1 MNSLPIDD
9 VLPALRDALANRHE
23 AVLEAP
29 PGAGKTTRVPL
40 ALLNEPWLAGQT
52 ILMLEPRRLAAR
64 AAAERLASELG
75 EKVGETVGYRIRLD
89 SKVGPNTRIE
99 VVTEGILTRRLQ
111 DDPALD
117 GVGLLIFDEY
127 HERSLDADLA
137 LALSLNG
144 RDLFRDEQPLKIL
157 LMSATLEGERLAG
170 LLDDAPIL
178 RSEGRMFPV
187 QMRWGRPY
195 QVGEF
200 IEPRLVQTIL
210 DALQDETGSVLVFLP
225 GQAEIRRVNQQLAD
239 ALGDRSD
246 VLLCPLHGELDLN
259 AQRAAIDPA
268 PAGKRKVVLATNIAE
283 TSLTINGV
291 RVVIDAGL
299 ARVPRFDPGSGM
311 TRLDTQRISR
321 ASATQRAGRAG
332 RLEPGVCYR
341 LWSEDQHEG
350 LAAYG
355 SAEILAADLAGLALQ
370 LARWGVTPA
379 QLVWLDVPPTA
390 AYAQAQDLL
399 QRLGA
404 LNDDKLTAH
413 GQKMAELPA
422 HPRIA
427 HLLLRGQDLGLAVT
441 ACDVAALLGE
451 RDILRGGGADLHSR
465 LALLSGEERAR
476 GSQGGVQ
483 RAKQLARQYRGYLR
497 GRATQPV
504 ADPEHP
510 RWLGALND
518 DKLTAH
524 GQKMAELPAHPRI
537 AHLLLRGQDLGL
549 AATACDVAALL
560 GERDILRGGGADLH
574 SRLAL
579 LSGEERARGT
589 QGGVQ
594 RAKQLARQYRGYLR
608 GRATQPVADP
618 EHPRWLG
625 ALLALAYPD
634 RVAQQRR
641 PGGAEYR
648 LANGRAAVFAEADSL
663 MKQAWLVIADL
674 GSRQGQREE
683 RIYLAA
689 DFDPTLFD
697 TVLAEQVRN
706 VDQLDWDE
714 REGVLRAERQRK
726 VGELVLSREPLSG
739 LDENARSQALV
750 NLVRRKGLELLPW
763 TPELRQWQARVR
775 LLRELDT
782 GKTSEWP
789 DVSDSALLASL
800 EHWLMPYLGKV
811 SRLSHFANLDISS
824 YLHNLLPWPLPQ
836 RLDELAPQHLKVPS
850 GSSVRLDYSEH
861 PPILAV
867 RLQELFGLA
876 DTPRIAGGR
885 QVVKLHLLSP
895 ARRPVQVTQDLA
907 NFWRST
913 YAEVKKD
920 LKGRYPKHYWPDDPL
935 VAEAT
940 ARIKPRK

>member
-1 MNSLPIDD
+1 MISLPIDE
-9 VLPALRDALANRHE
+9 VLPALRLALAERHE
-23 AVLEAP
+23 TVLEAP

-40 ALLNEPWLAGQT
+40 ALLNEPWLAGQK

-89 SKVGPNTRIE
+89 SKVGPDTRIE

-111 DDPALD
+111 HDPALE
-117 GVGLLIFDEY
+117 GVGLLIFDEF

-144 RDLFRDEQPLKIL
+144 RELFRDEQPLKIL
-157 LMSATLEGERLAG
+157 LMSATLEGERLAS

-178 RSEGRMFPV
+178 RSEGRMYPV
-187 QMRWGRPY
+187 AMRWGRPF
-195 QVGEF
+195 VPGEF
-200 IEPRLVQTIL
+200 IEPRVVQTVL
-210 DALQDETGSVLVFLP
+210 DAINDESGSLLVFLP
-225 GQAEIRRVNQQLAD
+225 GQAEIRRVNQQLAE
-239 ALGDRSD
+239 ALGSRSD
-246 VLLCPLHGELDLN
+246 ILLCPLHGELDLA
-259 AQRAAIDPA
+259 AQRAAIEPA
-268 PAGKRKVVLATNIAE
+268 PKGLRKVVLATNIAE
-283 TSLTINGV
+283 TSLTIDGV

-341 LWSEDQHEG
+341 LWSEDQHAQ

-355 SAEILAADLAGLALQ
+355 SAEILQADLAGVALQ
-370 LARWGVTPA
+370 LARWGVTPE
-379 QLVWLDVPPTA
+379 QLIWLDAPPGA
-390 AYAQAQDLL
+390 SYAQARQLL
-399 QRLGA
+399 ERLEA
-404 LNDDKLTAH
+404 LH
-413 GQKMAELPA
+413 GQTLTPHGEAMAELPA

-427 HLLLRGQDLGLAVT
+427 HLLIRGHDLGLADM

-451 RDILRGGGADLHSR
+451 RDILRGAGADVHSR
-465 LALLSGEERAR
+465 LALLSGESRAAR
-476 GSQGGVQ
+476 GGQGGVQ

-497 GRATQPV
+497 GKATQPV
-504 ADPEHP
+504 TDPDHP
-510 RWLGALND
+510 RWLG
-518 DKLTAH
+518 
-524 GQKMAELPAHPRI
+524 
-537 AHLLLRGQDLGL
+537 
-549 AATACDVAALL
+549 C
-560 GERDILRGGGADLH
+560 
-574 SRLAL
+574 
-579 LSGEERARGT
+579 
-589 QGGVQ
+589 
-594 RAKQLARQYRGYLR
+594 
-608 GRATQPVADP
+608 
-618 EHPRWLG
+618 
-625 ALLALAYPD
+625 LLALAYPD
-634 RVAQQRR
+634 RIAQQRK

-648 LANGRAAVFAEADSL
+648 LANGRAALFSEVDGL
-663 MKQAWLVIADL
+663 MKQPWLVIADL

-689 DFDPTLFD
+689 EFDPALLD
-697 TVLAEQVRN
+697 GVLSEQVRV

-726 VGELVLSREPLSG
+726 VGELVLSREPLTG
-739 LDENARSQALV
+739 LDEAARTQALI

-763 TPELRQWQARVR
+763 TPELRQWQARVG
-775 LLRELDT
+775 LLRQLDLQAQ
-782 GKTSEWP
+782 GQSEWP
-789 DVSDSALLASL
+789 DVSDAALLAGL
-800 EHWLMPYLGKV
+800 EEWLAPYLGRV
-811 SRLSHFANLDISS
+811 SRLSHFANLDLSS
-824 YLHNLLPWPLPQ
+824 IVHNVLKWPLPQ
-836 RLDELAPQHLKVPS
+836 RLDELAPHHIKVPS

-940 ARIKPRK
+940 ARIKPRKV

>member
-1 MNSLPIDD
+1 MISLPIDE
-9 VLPALRDALANRHE
+9 VLPALRLALAERHE
-23 AVLEAP
+23 TVLEAP

-40 ALLNEPWLAGQT
+40 ALLNEPWLAGQK

-111 DDPALD
+111 HDPSLE
-117 GVGLLIFDEY
+117 GVGLLIFDEF

-144 RDLFRDEQPLKIL
+144 RELFRDEQPLKIL
-157 LMSATLEGERLAG
+157 LMSATLEGERLAS

-178 RSEGRMFPV
+178 RSEGRMYPV
-187 QMRWGRPY
+187 AMRWGRPF
-195 QVGEF
+195 VAGEF
-200 IEPRLVQTIL
+200 IEPRVVQTVL
-210 DALQDETGSVLVFLP
+210 DAIHDESGSLLVFLP

-239 ALGDRSD
+239 ALGSRSD
-246 VLLCPLHGELDLN
+246 ILLCPLHGELDLA
-259 AQRAAIDPA
+259 AQRAAIEPA
-268 PAGKRKVVLATNIAE
+268 PKGLRKVVLATNIAE
-283 TSLTINGV
+283 TSLTIDGV

-341 LWSEDQHEG
+341 LWSEDQHAQ

-355 SAEILAADLAGLALQ
+355 SAEILQADLAGLALQ
-370 LARWGVTPA
+370 LARWGVAPE
-379 QLVWLDVPPTA
+379 QLIWLDMPPSA
-390 AYAQAQDLL
+390 SYAQARQLL
-399 QRLGA
+399 ERLGA
-404 LNDDKLTAH
+404 LHGAKLTAH
-413 GQKMAELPA
+413 GEAMAELPA

-427 HLLLRGQDLGLAVT
+427 HLLIRGQDLGLAEM

-451 RDILRGGGADLHSR
+451 RDILRGAGADVHSR
-465 LALLSGEERAR
+465 LALLSGESRVAR
-476 GSQGGVQ
+476 GGQGGVQ
-483 RAKQLARQYRGYLR
+483 RARQLARQYRGYLR
-497 GRATQPV
+497 GKATQPV
-504 ADPEHP
+504 ADP
-510 RWLGALND
+510 D
-518 DKLTAH
+518 
-524 GQKMAELPAHPRI
+524 
-537 AHLLLRGQDLGL
+537 
-549 AATACDVAALL
+549 
-560 GERDILRGGGADLH
+560 
-574 SRLAL
+574 
-579 LSGEERARGT
+579 
-589 QGGVQ
+589 
-594 RAKQLARQYRGYLR
+594 
-608 GRATQPVADP
+608 
-618 EHPRWLG
+618 HPRWLG

-634 RVAQQRR
+634 RVAQQRK

-648 LANGRAAVFAEADSL
+648 LANGRAALFSEVDGL
-663 MKQAWLVIADL
+663 MKQPWLVIADL

-689 DFDPTLFD
+689 EFDPGLLD
-697 TVLAEQVRN
+697 NVLSEQVSV

-726 VGELVLSREPLSG
+726 VGELVLSREPLNG
-739 LDENARSQALV
+739 LDEAARTQALV

-763 TPELRQWQARVR
+763 TPELRQWQARVA
-775 LLRELDT
+775 LLRQLDLLAQ
-782 GKTSEWP
+782 GQSEWP
-789 DVSDSALLASL
+789 DVSDGALLAGL
-800 EHWLMPYLGKV
+800 EDWLGPYLGRV
-811 SRLSHFANLDISS
+811 SRLSHFANLDLSS
-824 YLHNLLPWPLPQ
+824 IVHNLLKWPLPQ
-836 RLDELAPQHLKVPS
+836 RLDELAPHHIKVPS
-850 GSSVRLDYSEH
+850 GSSVRLDYSEQ

-920 LKGRYPKHYWPDDPL
+920 LKGRYPKLFHKLDPWVESL
-935 VAEAT
+935 NSERLTKSVEEKS
-940 ARIKPRK
+940 RNK

>member
-1 MNSLPIDD
+1 MISLPIDE
-9 VLPALRDALANRHE
+9 VLPALRQALRERHE

-40 ALLNEPWLAGQT
+40 ALLNEPWLAGQR
-52 ILMLEPRRLAAR
+52 IVMLEPRRLAAR

-89 SKVGPNTRIE
+89 SNIGPNTRIE

-111 DDPALD
+111 DDPALE
-117 GVGLLIFDEY
+117 GVGLLIFDEF

-144 RDLFRDEQPLKIL
+144 RELFRDQQPLKIL
-157 LMSATLEGERLAG
+157 LMSATLEGERLAS
-170 LLDDAPIL
+170 LLNDAPVL

-187 QMRWGRPY
+187 AMRWGRPC
-195 QVGEF
+195 VPGEF
-200 IEPRLVQTIL
+200 IEPRVVQTVL
-210 DALQDETGSVLVFLP
+210 DAINDESGSLLVFLP

-239 ALGDRSD
+239 ALSSRSD
-246 VLLCPLHGELDLN
+246 ILLCPLHGELDLN
-259 AQRAAIDPA
+259 AQRAAIEPA
-268 PAGKRKVVLATNIAE
+268 PSGTRKVVLATNIAE
-283 TSLTINGV
+283 TSLTIDGV

-341 LWSEDQHEG
+341 LWSEDQHAQ

-355 SAEILAADLAGLALQ
+355 SAEILQADLAGLALQ
-370 LARWGVTPA
+370 LARWGVTPE
-379 QLVWLDVPPTA
+379 QLIWLDVPPGA
-390 AYAQAQDLL
+390 SYAQAQQLL
-399 QRLGA
+399 ERLGA
-404 LNDDKLTAH
+404 LREQPAQGWTLTSH
-413 GQKMAELPA
+413 GEAMAELPA

-427 HLLLRGQDLGLAVT
+427 HLLLRGHALGLT
-441 ACDVAALLGE
+441 PMACDVAALLGE
-451 RDILRGGGADLHSR
+451 RDILRGAGADLHSR
-465 LALLSGEERAR
+465 LALLSGESRATR
-476 GSQGGVQ
+476 GGQGGVQ
-483 RAKQLARQYRGYLR
+483 RAKQLARQYRGYLH
-497 GRATQPV
+497 GKAVTPV
-504 ADPEHP
+504 ADP
-510 RWLGALND
+510 D
-518 DKLTAH
+518 
-524 GQKMAELPAHPRI
+524 
-537 AHLLLRGQDLGL
+537 
-549 AATACDVAALL
+549 
-560 GERDILRGGGADLH
+560 
-574 SRLAL
+574 
-579 LSGEERARGT
+579 
-589 QGGVQ
+589 
-594 RAKQLARQYRGYLR
+594 
-608 GRATQPVADP
+608 
-618 EHPRWLG
+618 HPRWLG

-634 RVAQQRR
+634 RVAQQRK
-641 PGGAEYR
+641 PGGSEYR
-648 LANGRAAVFAEADSL
+648 LANGRAALFSEVDGL
-663 MKQAWLVIADL
+663 MKQPWLVVADL

-689 DFDPTLFD
+689 EFDPALLD
-697 TVLAEQVRN
+697 NVLSEQVRC

-726 VGELVLSREPLSG
+726 VGELVLSREPLTG
-739 LDENARSQALV
+739 LEEEVRTQALV
-750 NLVRRKGLELLPW
+750 NLVRRKGLALLPW

-775 LLRELDT
+775 LLRQLDLDAQ
-782 GKTSEWP
+782 GQSEWP
-789 DVSDSALLASL
+789 DVSDSALVQGL
-800 EHWLMPYLGKV
+800 EEWLGPYLNRV
-811 SRLSHFANLDISS
+811 SRLSHFASLDLSS
-824 YLHNLLPWPLPQ
+824 IVHNLLKWPLPQ
-836 RLDELAPQHLKVPS
+836 RLDELAPHHLKVPS
-850 GSSVRLDYSEH
+850 GSSVRLDYSEQ

-913 YAEVKKD
+913 YADVKKD

-940 ARIKPRK
+940 ARIKPRKT

>member
-1 MNSLPIDD
+1 MISLPIDE
-9 VLPALRDALANRHE
+9 VLPALREALSTRHE

-111 DDPALD
+111 DDPALE
-117 GVGLLIFDEY
+117 GVGLLIFDEF

-144 RDLFRDEQPLKIL
+144 RELFRDDQPLKIL

-178 RSEGRMFPV
+178 RSEGRMYPV
-187 QMRWGRPY
+187 AMRWGRPF
-195 QVGEF
+195 QSGEF

-210 DALQDETGSVLVFLP
+210 EALNDETGSVLVFLP
-225 GQAEIRRVNQQLAD
+225 GQAEIRRVHQQLAD
-239 ALGDRSD
+239 ALGDSSQ
-246 VLLCPLHGELDLN
+246 VLLCPLHGELDLA

-283 TSLTINGV
+283 TSLTIDGV

-311 TRLDTQRISR
+311 TRLDTQRISK

-341 LWSEDQHEG
+341 LWSQDQHEQ

-355 SAEILAADLAGLALQ
+355 CAEILSADLAGLALQ
-370 LARWGVTPA
+370 LGRWGVTPV
-379 QLVWLDVPPTA
+379 QLVWLDVPPAA

-399 QRLGA
+399 ERLGA
-404 LNDDKLTAH
+404 LEGEALTRH
-413 GQKMAELPA
+413 GQAMAELPA
-422 HPRIA
+422 HPRIG
-427 HLLLRGQDLGLAVT
+427 HLLLRGQALGLADM

-451 RDILRGGGADLHSR
+451 RDILRGAGADLHSR
-465 LALLSGEERAR
+465 LVLLSGEERAAR
-476 GSQGGVQ
+476 GAQGGVQ
-483 RAKQLARQYRGYLR
+483 RARQLARQYRGYLR
-497 GRATQPV
+497 GKALEPV
-504 ADPEHP
+504 SDP
-510 RWLGALND
+510 D
-518 DKLTAH
+518 
-524 GQKMAELPAHPRI
+524 
-537 AHLLLRGQDLGL
+537 
-549 AATACDVAALL
+549 
-560 GERDILRGGGADLH
+560 
-574 SRLAL
+574 
-579 LSGEERARGT
+579 
-589 QGGVQ
+589 
-594 RAKQLARQYRGYLR
+594 
-608 GRATQPVADP
+608 
-618 EHPRWLG
+618 HPRWLG

-641 PGGAEYR
+641 AGGAEYR
-648 LANGRAAVFAEADSL
+648 LANGRAALFAEADSL
-663 MKQAWLVIADL
+663 MKQSWLVIADL

-689 DFDPTLFD
+689 DFDPALFD
-697 TVLAEQVRN
+697 SVLAEQVRC

-726 VGELVLSREPLSG
+726 VGELILSREPLTG
-739 LDENARSQALV
+739 LDESARSQALV

-763 TPELRQWQARVR
+763 TPELRQWQARVA
-775 LLRELDT
+775 LLRQLDLA
-782 GKTSEWP
+782 GKGESEWP
-789 DVSDSALLASL
+789 DVSDAALLKSL

-811 SRLSHFANLDISS
+811 SRLSHFANLDLSS
-824 YLHNLLPWPLPQ
+824 IVHNLLPWPLPQ
-836 RLDELAPQHLKVPS
+836 RLDELAPHHLSVPS
-850 GSSVRLDYSEH
+850 GSSIRLDYSEQ

-876 DTPRIAGGR
+876 ETPRIAGGR

-920 LKGRYPKHYWPDDPL
+920 LKGRYPKHYWPDDPM

>member
-1 MNSLPIDD
+1 MISLPIDE
-9 VLPALRDALANRHE
+9 VLPALREALATRHE

-89 SKVGPNTRIE
+89 SKVGPRTRIE

-111 DDPALD
+111 DDPALE
-117 GVGLLIFDEY
+117 GVGLLIFDEF

-144 RDLFRDEQPLKIL
+144 RELFRDDQPLKIL

-178 RSEGRMFPV
+178 RSEGRMYPV
-187 QMRWGRPY
+187 AMRWGRPF
-195 QVGEF
+195 QPGEF

-210 DALQDETGSVLVFLP
+210 EALNDETGSLLVFLP
-225 GQAEIRRVNQQLAD
+225 GQAEIRRVHQQLAD
-239 ALGDRSD
+239 ALGENTQ
-246 VLLCPLHGELDLN
+246 VLLCPLHGELDLA

-283 TSLTINGV
+283 TSLTIDGV

-341 LWSEDQHEG
+341 LWSQDQHEQ
-350 LAAYG
+350 LAAYA
-355 SAEILAADLAGLALQ
+355 SAEILSADLAGLALQ
-370 LARWGVTPA
+370 LGRWGVTPT
-379 QLVWLDVPPTA
+379 QLVWLDVPPAA

-399 QRLGA
+399 DRLGA
-404 LNDDKLTAH
+404 LDGEALTRH
-413 GQKMAELPA
+413 GQAMAELPA

-427 HLLLRGQDLGLAVT
+427 HLLLRGQALGLADM

-451 RDILRGGGADLHSR
+451 RDILRGAGADLHSR
-465 LALLSGEERAR
+465 LVLLSGEERAAR
-476 GSQGGVQ
+476 GAQGGVQ
-483 RAKQLARQYRGYLR
+483 RARQLARQYRGYLR
-497 GRATQPV
+497 GKASEPV
-504 ADPEHP
+504 
-510 RWLGALND
+510 
-518 DKLTAH
+518 
-524 GQKMAELPAHPRI
+524 
-537 AHLLLRGQDLGL
+537 
-549 AATACDVAALL
+549 
-560 GERDILRGGGADLH
+560 
-574 SRLAL
+574 S
-579 LSGEERARGT
+579 
-589 QGGVQ
+589 
-594 RAKQLARQYRGYLR
+594 
-608 GRATQPVADP
+608 DP

-641 PGGAEYR
+641 AGGAEYR
-648 LANGRAAVFAEADSL
+648 LANGRAALFAEADSL
-663 MKQAWLVIADL
+663 MKQPWLVIADL

-689 DFDPTLFD
+689 DFDPALFD
-697 TVLAEQVRN
+697 SVLAEQVRV

-726 VGELVLSREPLSG
+726 VGELILSREPLTG
-739 LDENARSQALV
+739 LDETARSQALV

-763 TPELRQWQARVR
+763 TPELRQWQARVA
-775 LLRELDT
+775 LLRQLDLAS
-782 GKTSEWP
+782 KDQSEWP
-789 DVSDSALLASL
+789 DVSDAALLKSL

-811 SRLSHFANLDISS
+811 SRLSHFANLDLSS
-824 YLHNLLPWPLPQ
+824 IVHNLLPWPLPQ
-836 RLDELAPQHLKVPS
+836 RLDELAPHHLSVPS
-850 GSSVRLDYSEH
+850 GSSIRLDYSEQ

-876 DTPRIAGGR
+876 ETPRIAGGR

>member
-1 MNSLPIDD
+1 MISLPIDE
-9 VLPALRDALANRHE
+9 VLPALRLALAERHE
-23 AVLEAP
+23 TVLEAP

-40 ALLNEPWLAGQT
+40 ALLNEPWLAGQK

-111 DDPALD
+111 HDPSLE
-117 GVGLLIFDEY
+117 GVGLLIFDEF

-144 RDLFRDEQPLKIL
+144 RELFRDEQPLKIL
-157 LMSATLEGERLAG
+157 LMSATLEGERLASI
-170 LLDDAPIL
+170 LDDAPIL
-178 RSEGRMFPV
+178 RSEGRMYPV
-187 QMRWGRPY
+187 AMRWGRPF
-195 QVGEF
+195 VPGEF
-200 IEPRLVQTIL
+200 IEPRVVQTVL
-210 DALQDETGSVLVFLP
+210 DAINDESGSLLVFLP

-239 ALGDRSD
+239 ALGSRSD
-246 VLLCPLHGELDLN
+246 ILLCPLHGELDLT
-259 AQRAAIDPA
+259 AQRAAIEPA
-268 PAGKRKVVLATNIAE
+268 PKGLRKVVLATNIAE
-283 TSLTINGV
+283 TSLTIDGV

-341 LWSEDQHEG
+341 LWSEDQHAQ

-355 SAEILAADLAGLALQ
+355 SAEILQADLAGLALQ
-370 LARWGVTPA
+370 LARWGVTPE
-379 QLVWLDVPPTA
+379 QLIWLDMPPSA
-390 AYAQAQDLL
+390 SYAQARQLL
-399 QRLGA
+399 DRLGA
-404 LNDDKLTAH
+404 LHGAKLTPH
-413 GQKMAELPA
+413 GEAMAELPA

-427 HLLLRGQDLGLAVT
+427 HLLLRGQDLGLADM
-441 ACDVAALLGE
+441 ACDIAALLGE
-451 RDILRGGGADLHSR
+451 RDILRGVGADLHSR
-465 LALLSGEERAR
+465 LALLSGESRAAR
-476 GSQGGVQ
+476 GGQGGVQ

-497 GRATQPV
+497 GKARQPV
-504 ADPEHP
+504 ADP
-510 RWLGALND
+510 D
-518 DKLTAH
+518 
-524 GQKMAELPAHPRI
+524 
-537 AHLLLRGQDLGL
+537 
-549 AATACDVAALL
+549 
-560 GERDILRGGGADLH
+560 
-574 SRLAL
+574 
-579 LSGEERARGT
+579 
-589 QGGVQ
+589 
-594 RAKQLARQYRGYLR
+594 
-608 GRATQPVADP
+608 
-618 EHPRWLG
+618 HPRWLG

-634 RVAQQRR
+634 RVAQQRK

-648 LANGRAAVFAEADSL
+648 LANGRAALFSEVDGL
-663 MKQAWLVIADL
+663 MKQPWLVIADL

-689 DFDPTLFD
+689 EFDPALLEG
-697 TVLAEQVRN
+697 VLSEQVSV

-726 VGELVLSREPLSG
+726 VGELVLSREPLTG
-739 LDENARSQALV
+739 LDEAARTQALI

-763 TPELRQWQARVR
+763 TPELRQWQARVA
-775 LLRELDT
+775 LLRQLDLQIQ
-782 GKTSEWP
+782 GHSEWP
-789 DVSDSALLASL
+789 DVSDAALLAGL
-800 EHWLMPYLGKV
+800 EDWLGPYLGRV
-811 SRLSHFANLDISS
+811 SRLSHFASLDLSS
-824 YLHNLLPWPLPQ
+824 IVHNMLKWPLPQ
-836 RLDELAPQHLKVPS
+836 RLDELAPHHIKVPS

-940 ARIKPRK
+940 ARIKPRKV

>member
-1 MNSLPIDD
+1 MISLPIDE
-9 VLPALRDALANRHE
+9 VLPALRLALAERHE
-23 AVLEAP
+23 TVLEAP

-40 ALLNEPWLAGQT
+40 ALLNEPWLAGQK

-89 SKVGPNTRIE
+89 SKVGPDTRIE

-111 DDPALD
+111 HDPALE
-117 GVGLLIFDEY
+117 GVGLLIFDEF

-144 RDLFRDEQPLKIL
+144 RELFRDEQPLKIL
-157 LMSATLEGERLAG
+157 LMSATLEGERLSG
-170 LLDDAPIL
+170 ILDDAPIL
-178 RSEGRMFPV
+178 RSEGRMYPV
-187 QMRWGRPY
+187 AMRWGRPF
-195 QVGEF
+195 VPGEF
-200 IEPRLVQTIL
+200 IEPRVVQTVL
-210 DALQDETGSVLVFLP
+210 DAINDESGSLLVFLP

-239 ALGDRSD
+239 ALGSRNDI
-246 VLLCPLHGELDLN
+246 LLCPLHGELDLA
-259 AQRAAIDPA
+259 AQRAAIEPA
-268 PAGKRKVVLATNIAE
+268 PKGQRKVVLATNIAE
-283 TSLTINGV
+283 TSLTIDGV

-341 LWSEDQHEG
+341 LWSEDQHAQ

-355 SAEILAADLAGLALQ
+355 SAEILQADLAGLALQ
-370 LARWGVTPA
+370 LARWGVTPE
-379 QLVWLDVPPTA
+379 QLIWLDMPPSA
-390 AYAQAQDLL
+390 SYAQARQLL
-399 QRLGA
+399 ERLGA
-404 LNDDKLTAH
+404 LHGAKLTPH
-413 GQKMAELPA
+413 GEAMAELPA

-427 HLLLRGQDLGLAVT
+427 HLLLRGQDLGLADM

-451 RDILRGGGADLHSR
+451 RDILRGAGADVHSR
-465 LALLSGEERAR
+465 LALLSGESRAAR
-476 GSQGGVQ
+476 GGQGGVQ

-497 GRATQPV
+497 GKATQPV
-504 ADPEHP
+504 ADP
-510 RWLGALND
+510 D
-518 DKLTAH
+518 
-524 GQKMAELPAHPRI
+524 
-537 AHLLLRGQDLGL
+537 
-549 AATACDVAALL
+549 
-560 GERDILRGGGADLH
+560 
-574 SRLAL
+574 
-579 LSGEERARGT
+579 
-589 QGGVQ
+589 
-594 RAKQLARQYRGYLR
+594 
-608 GRATQPVADP
+608 
-618 EHPRWLG
+618 HPRWLG

-634 RVAQQRR
+634 RVAQQRK

-648 LANGRAAVFAEADSL
+648 LANGRAALFSEVDGL
-663 MKQAWLVIADL
+663 MKQPWLVIADL

-689 DFDPTLFD
+689 EFDPALLEG
-697 TVLAEQVRN
+697 VLSEQVSV

-726 VGELVLSREPLSG
+726 VGELVLSREPLTG
-739 LDENARSQALV
+739 LDEAARTRALV
-750 NLVRRKGLELLPW
+750 NLVRRKGLELMPW
-763 TPELRQWQARVR
+763 TPELRQWQARVG
-775 LLRELDT
+775 LLRQLDLQVQ
-782 GKTSEWP
+782 GDSEWP
-789 DVSDSALLASL
+789 DVSDTALLSSL
-800 EHWLMPYLGKV
+800 EEWLAPYLGRV
-811 SRLSHFANLDISS
+811 SRLSHFASLDLSS
-824 YLHNLLPWPLPQ
+824 IVHNLLKWPLPQ
-836 RLDELAPQHLKVPS
+836 RLEELAPYHIKVPS

-940 ARIKPRK
+940 ARIKPRKA